1 MFHVH
6 VGINISLTSSK
17 NTNNIRMLIIDLY
30 ANLIFRNAQISFR
43 TVPCVGTL
51 KYYENFAVVVKIK
64 LNAKCK

>member
-1 MFHVH
+1 
-6 VGINISLTSSK
+6 
-17 NTNNIRMLIIDLY
+17 MLIIDLY

-64 LNAKCK
+64 LDAKCK